1 MNLVH
6 LSAINGFAWSVLTE
20 HKRRVFVLSILVF
33 SGLCILTL
41 LLPAVDHADRL
52 KLLKN
57 SSLSF
62 STIMA
67 ILLGILLSATA
78 LPRDEKEKFT
88 YSLLTKPVSRMDM
101 VIGKAIGSSLLAGI
115 MIAVAA
121 FVTYIFL
128 MLANAFHDPQL
139 ESEVSREQDPLSV
152 RASRSA
158 TRRSTKQVAPAATV
172 AMGAVGL
179 YGQDYSISEL
189 HGLFGGESL
198 TWTFPKVSKES
209 LGADAQILLRVR
221 AFGKGGSVNRVWVSG
236 QSATMGLG
244 GLGGASAPQYKARS
258 RSIFLTLTYSH
269 GGREARRLVLARSR
283 EATVLPLPEELIG
296 AEEDDFKVTVTNSDS
311 AMVAV
316 FNDVKDRAG
325 EEEFGISLSEGSKSF
340 AMNMFVGYFMLWLRV
355 CVLIA
360 FATAAS
366 TCLSAWTA
374 VFFTILFAV
383 IGASVPFMTEF
394 SAKLSEPMVVHDH
407 DSHGGHD
414 HHDHDHDDHENE
426 PSALQLASA
435 HVLKGLVFIVP
446 DLSLFD
452 ATTLIMKGQKIPAS
466 VLLRQLGIAL
476 FCFSVLLL
484 AGGSAFLRRELG

>member
-1 MNLVH
+1 MNLFH

-20 HKRRVFVLSILVF
+20 HKKRVFFLSIIVF

-52 KLLKN
+52 KLLKS

-62 STIMA
+62 STLMA

-88 YSLLTKPVSRMDM
+88 YTLLTKPVSRADM

-121 FVTYIFL
+121 VITYLFL
-128 MLANAFHDPQL
+128 MLANVFHEVTP
-139 ESEVSREQDPLSV
+139 ESEVSSELNPLSV
-152 RASRSA
+152 RESISA
-158 TRRSTKQVAPAATV
+158 RERTSQESPPVATV
-172 AMGAVGL
+172 AMGAIGL
-179 YGQDYSISEL
+179 YGEDFNVKPL

-198 TWTFPKVSKES
+198 TWRFPNISQSE
-209 LGADAQILLRVR
+209 LGADPQVLLRVR

-236 QSATMGLG
+236 QAATIGLG

-269 GGREARRLVLARSR
+269 GDKATRRLVLARSR
-283 EATVLPLPEELIG
+283 EATVLPLPLEVLSETKG
-296 AEEDDFKVTVTNSDS
+296 DFRVTVTNSDS

-316 FNDVKDRAG
+316 FNNVKDRAG
-325 EEEFGISLSEGSKSF
+325 EEEFGISLSQGSKSF
-340 AMNMFVGYFMLWLRV
+340 AVNLFSGYFMLWLRV

-366 TCLSAWTA
+366 TCMTAWTA
-374 VFFTILFAV
+374 VFFTIVFSV
-383 IGASVPFMTEF
+383 IGSSVPFMTEF
-394 SAKLSEPMVVHDH
+394 SNKLSEPMVIHDH
-407 DSHGGHD
+407 DGHD
-414 HHDHDHDDHENE
+414 HSEEEEHSEKE
-426 PSALQLASA
+426 PSVLQKASA
-435 HVLKGLVFIVP
+435 QVLKALVFVVP

-452 ATTLIMKGQKIPAS
+452 SSTLIMKGQKIPW
-466 VLLRQLGIAL
+466 LIMFRQSGIAM
-476 FCFSVLLL
+476 FCFSLLL
-484 AGGSAFLRRELG
+484 IFGSVAFHTRELG